1 MKTEALATAPTGI
14 SLDDKYVAESGR
26 VQISGVQA
34 LVRLTLD
41 QRRLDRRRGLD
52 TGIFVSGY
60 QGSPLG
66 TVDKEMHRAR
76 RHLKPEGIVF
86 QAGLNEELAATA
98 VAGTQLLGQLDGRRH
113 DGVTGFWYG
122 KSPGLDRAAD
132 AIRHGNVSG
141 TAPLGGA
148 VAWIGDDPAS
158 KSSTVPSASEPLCRS
173 LLVPLLAPGTVQ
185 ELLQFGL
192 HAVAIS
198 RAAGLWT
205 GLKIVAD
212 IADASATI
220 DLDGILDAIPELPL
234 RAAGAPPVLLPP
246 TNLDA
251 EHDLM
256 TARLDR
262 VHDYVR
268 LTSLN
273 RVTFEPDRPRLAVV
287 AAGVAYQAV
296 LSAMDALGLDDAARQ
311 RLGLRVVKLG
321 VPWPL
326 DRSEIRRL
334 LAGMETV
341 LVVED
346 KLPFIETQ
354 IKEALYRAPD
364 APEVLGQE
372 DREGRPLIPV
382 RGTVSADDV
391 ARALGVVL
399 PSELLPES
407 ATERLM
413 TIAGRERAAGAVLPL
428 ANRTPY
434 FCSGCPH
441 NSSTKADADDLVGV
455 GIGCH
460 VMVVLDDDQRGRL
473 LGMTQMGG
481 EGAQWFGLQPFTE
494 EKHFF
499 QNLGD
504 GTFHHSGSLAIRAAV
519 AAGVDMTYKLLYN
532 DAVAMTG
539 GQRPEGRLDVPS
551 LTRWLALE
559 GVKRVIVTTPEPEG
573 YRGITLAPI
582 AQVRHRDDL
591 PEVQRELKQTSGVT
605 VLIHDDRCATE
616 KRRLRKR
623 GELDTPVERVWINE
637 RVCEGCGDCGVQ
649 STCLSVLPVET
660 EFGRKTHIHQASC
673 NSDLSCLKGDCPSF
687 SMVTPKA
694 GARAKV
700 SAPELDV
707 QLPEPRRRVADGE
720 VLVRMPGVGGTGVVT
735 VSQILQMAAR
745 LAGGFAAGL
754 EQTGLA
760 QKGGPVISDLHLSP
774 RPIEGQ
780 LKASAGAAD
789 VLLGFD
795 LLGAASATSL
805 VVADPARTIA
815 VVNTA
820 AVPTASMVTDTTVR
834 FPSTGVATRRIDA
847 ATRADENLYLD
858 AQQLSEQLFGDHLPA
873 NMLLVGAAYQH
884 GCLPLPA
891 SAIEEAIT
899 LNGVAVEQNVA
910 AFRWGRAAAA
920 APEAVEAALAPRAP
934 AVPAGPDARSRAI
947 IQRSG
952 VEGELRRILEI
963 RVPEL
968 VAYQSVAY
976 AERYATEVARVAALE
991 RDRVPQAAGPVAE
1004 AYARGLHK
1012 FMAYKDEYEVAR
1024 LHLDPAERA
1033 RIAAEFGA
1041 GAKVQ
1046 LMLHPPLLR
1055 AMGMK
1060 RKLRLGPSARPLLYA
1075 LRGARRLRGTPLD
1088 VFGLA
1093 EVRRVE
1099 RALVGEYR
1107 DTVDRALAQLTP
1119 QSAERVRAIA
1129 ELPDV
1134 VRGYEDIKL
1143 AGVAEFRRR
1152 SLELIAELEGPE
1164 LPVVAVIAAA

>member
-1 MKTEALATAPTGI
+1 MGTDMTAPTVI
-14 SLDDKYVAESGR
+14 EPVVSLDDKYLADSGR
-26 VQISGVQA
+26 VLISGVQA

-41 QRRLDRRRGLD
+41 QRRLDRRRGHD

-76 RHLKPEGIVF
+76 KHLQPNDIVF

-98 VAGTQLLGQLDGRRH
+98 IAGTQLLGQLDGRRH
-113 DGVTGFWYG
+113 EAVTGFWYG

-132 AIRHGNVSG
+132 AIRHGNLSG

-158 KSSTVPSASEPLCRS
+158 KSSTVPSSCEPLCRS
-173 LLVPLLAPGTVQ
+173 LILPLLAPGTVQ
-185 ELLQFGL
+185 ELLELGL
-192 HAVAIS
+192 HTVAMS
-198 RAAGLWT
+198 RFAGLWT

-220 DLDGILDAIPELPL
+220 DLDGLLDVIPEMPV
-234 RAAGAPPVLLPP
+234 REAGVPPVLLAAAS
-246 TNLDA
+246 LDA

-262 VHDYVR
+262 VHEYAR
-268 LTSLN
+268 LAALN
-273 RVTFEPDRPRLAVV
+273 RVTSEPDRPRIAVV
-287 AAGVAYQAV
+287 AAGLAYQSV
-296 LSAMDALGLDDAARQ
+296 LRALDELGLDDHARQ
-311 RLGLRVVKLG
+311 RIGLRVVKLG
-321 VPWPL
+321 MPWPL

-334 LAGMETV
+334 LAGVETV

-346 KLPFIETQ
+346 KLPFVETQ
-354 IKEALYRAPD
+354 IKEALYRQPG
-364 APEVLGQE
+364 APEVLGRE
-372 DREGRPLIPV
+372 DREARPLIPV
-382 RGTVSADDV
+382 RGTVTADDV
-391 ARALGVVL
+391 SRALATVIPG
-399 PSELLPES
+399 ELLP
-407 ATERLM
+407 AAAAERLR
-413 TIAGRERAAGAVLPL
+413 TIDGRERAAHAVLPL
-428 ANRTPY
+428 ATRTPY

-460 VMVVLDDDQRGRL
+460 VMVVLDDEQRGKL

-481 EGAQWFGLQPFTE
+481 EGAQWLGLQPFTE

-519 AAGVDMTYKLLYN
+519 AAGATMTYKLLYN

-539 GQRPEGRLDVPS
+539 GQRPEGRLDVAS

-559 GVKRVIVTTPEPEG
+559 GVRRVIVTTPEPEG
-573 YRGITLAPI
+573 YREVVLDPI
-582 AQVRHRDDL
+582 AKVRHRDDL
-591 PEVQRELKQTSGVT
+591 PEVQRELKATAGVT

-623 GELDTPVERVWINE
+623 GDLPTVAERVWINE

-660 EFGRKTHIHQASC
+660 EFGRKTQIHQASC
-673 NSDLSCLKGDCPSF
+673 NSDMTCLKGDCPSF
-687 SMVTPKA
+687 LMVTPKA
-694 GARAKV
+694 GGRAKAAV
-700 SAPELDV
+700 PDLPIELTD
-707 QLPEPRRRVADGE
+707 PRRRVADGE

-745 LAGGFAAGL
+745 LDGGFAAGL

-760 QKGGPVISDLHLSP
+760 QKGGPVISDLHLSST
-774 RPIEGQ
+774 PIEGQ
-780 LKASAGAAD
+780 LKAGAGAAD

-795 LLGAASATSL
+795 LLGAAAANTL
-805 VVADPARTIA
+805 VVADPRRTIA

-820 AVPTASMVTDTTVR
+820 AVPTASMVTDTAVR
-834 FPSTGVATRRIDA
+834 FPSTKTATRRIDA
-847 ATRADENLYLD
+847 ATRSGENLYLD
-858 AQQLSEQLFGDHLPA
+858 AQQLAERLFGDHLPA
-873 NMLLVGAAYQH
+873 NMLLIGAAYQH
-884 GCLPLPA
+884 GCLPLA
-891 SAIEEAIT
+891 AEAIERAIA
-899 LNGVAVEQNVA
+899 LNGVAVDQNVA
-910 AFRWGRAAAA
+910 AFRWGRAAAL
-920 APEAVEAALAPRAP
+920 APDAVEAALAPAVP
-934 AVPAGPDARSRAI
+934 AAPAGPDARSRAI
-947 IQRSG
+947 VERSG
-952 VEGELRRILEI
+952 AIGELHRILEI

-968 VAYQSVAY
+968 AAYQTPAY
-976 AERYATEVARVAALE
+976 AERYAAEVVRVAAAE
-991 RDRVPQAAGPVAE
+991 RERVGEAAGPVAE
-1004 AYARGLHK
+1004 AYARHLYK
-1012 FMAYKDEYEVAR
+1012 LMAYKDEYEVAR

-1033 RIAAEFGA
+1033 RIAAEFGP

-1046 LMLHPPLLR
+1046 VMLHPPLLR
-1055 AMGMK
+1055 AMGLK
-1060 RKLRLGPSARPLLYA
+1060 RKLRLGSWARPLLYT

-1088 VFGLA
+1088 LFGYA

-1099 RALVGEYR
+1099 RELIAEYR
-1107 DTVDRALAQLTP
+1107 DTVDQALAHLTP
-1119 QSAERVRAIA
+1119 ETAERVRSIA

-1143 AGVAEFRRR
+1143 AGVATFRTR
-1152 SLELIAELEGPE
+1152 SQDLLGELEALTASTKNAG
-1164 LPVVAVIAAA
+1164 A